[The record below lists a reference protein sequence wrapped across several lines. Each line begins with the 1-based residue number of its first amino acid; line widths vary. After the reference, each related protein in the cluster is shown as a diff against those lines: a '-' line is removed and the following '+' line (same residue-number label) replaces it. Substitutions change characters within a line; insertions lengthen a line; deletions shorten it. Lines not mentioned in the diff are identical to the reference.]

1 MSRIKKQLTRSGAW
15 LDLSYQLRTGKQQP
29 ATKPTTLP
37 LGKVK
42 LWPEVF
48 QQRRPAKFAQDAH
61 IRVLA
66 SKAKSSPNGA
76 LDPLTVW
83 WDGKAWACID
93 GHHRMDAYRVAGTEV
108 VPVMVFEGS
117 MEDALVLS
125 AKANTRDKLQMGRGE
140 KSNAAWHLVVHTSLS
155 KAEQADASGVSERQV
170 ALMRKAKATLEGIG
184 LEDMEDMGWEDARRK
199 AAGEAERPDWD
210 EGETEKRAQEMATRL
225 HKALGIGAIKNIEV
239 FARAVEIY
247 SPLLYEGLVEHFE
260 QQTEDDDMH
269 GENEE

>member
-15 LDLSYQLRTGKQQP
+15 LDLSYQLRTGKPKP

-61 IRVLA
+61 IRALA

-93 GHHRMDAYRVAGTEV
+93 GHHRMDAYRVAGTSDIPV
-108 VPVMVFEGS
+108 VVFEGS
-117 MEDALVLS
+117 IEDALVLS

-155 KAEQADASGVSERQV
+155 KLEQADASGVSERQV
-170 ALMRKAKATLEGIG
+170 ALMRKAKATLEAMG
-184 LEDMEDMGWEDARRK
+184 LENLEDMGWEEARRK
-199 AAGEAERPDWD
+199 AAGEDAMPEWD
-210 EGETEKRAQEMATRL
+210 EGGTEKRAQVMATRL
-225 HKALGIGAIKNIEV
+225 HKVLGLGALKNIEV

-247 SPLLYEGLVEHFE
+247 SPLLYKGLVEHFRGSE
-260 QQTEDDDMH
+260 EEDDEDSD
-269 GENEE
+269 

>member
-1 MSRIKKQLTRSGAW
+1 MSRNKKELTRSGAW
-15 LDLSYQLRTGKQQP
+15 LELRYQLRTGKPQP

-61 IRVLA
+61 IRALA
-66 SKAKSSPNGA
+66 SKAKTSPLGT

-83 WDGKAWACID
+83 WDGKGWACID
-93 GHHRMDAYRVAGTEV
+93 GHHRMDAYRVAGTSDIPV
-108 VPVMVFEGS
+108 VVLEGS
-117 MEDALVLS
+117 IEDALVLS

-170 ALMRKAKATLEGIG
+170 ALMRKAKATLEAMGIEN
-184 LEDMEDMGWEDARRK
+184 LEDMGWEEARRK
-199 AAGEAERPDWD
+199 AAGEGAMPEWN

-225 HKALGIGAIKNIEV
+225 HKALGKGSISKIEV
-239 FARAVEIY
+239 FARALEIY
-247 SPLLYEGLVEHFE
+247 SPLLYEGLEALFRE
-260 QQTEDDDMH
+260 QPED
-269 GENEE
+269 EEEY